1 MPSKHK
7 VSIKADGTI
16 RFVYDDELEALKYAG
31 PSSTRRA
38 SFVEPDRN
46 GLWVADLSPID
57 GPVFGPFRL
66 RKTALDA
73 ERDWIEEHAL

>member
-1 MPSKHK
+1 MSTKHT

-16 RFVYDDELEALKYAG
+16 RFVYDDDLLALAYAG

-38 SFVEPDRN
+38 SFVEPNHDGR
-46 GLWVADLSPID
+46 WMADLSPIG
-57 GPVFGPFRL
+57 GPIFGPFTL